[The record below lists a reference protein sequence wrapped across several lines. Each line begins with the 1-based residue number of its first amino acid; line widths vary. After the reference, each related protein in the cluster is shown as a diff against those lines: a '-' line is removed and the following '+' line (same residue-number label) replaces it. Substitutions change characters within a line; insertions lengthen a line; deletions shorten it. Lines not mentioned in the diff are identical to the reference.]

1 MSDLDLDFDT
11 MSLDELK
18 RLKKDLDK
26 AIADFDER
34 RKTEAK
40 RDLEERAR
48 EYGFSLS
55 ELADVK
61 TTKRAAVAPKYR
73 NPSNPDQT
81 WSGRGRQP
89 TWFRSAIEAGTEPN
103 ALKI

>member
-1 MSDLDLDFDT
+1 MFDIDFDT
-11 MSLDELK
+11 MSLEDLK
-18 RLKKDLDK
+18 RLKRDLDK
-26 AIADFDER
+26 AIANYGDR
-34 RKTEAK
+34 LKAEAR
-40 RDLEERAR
+40 RDLEEKAR

-73 NPSNPDQT
+73 NPGNLEQT

-89 TWFRSAIEAGTEPN
+89 TWFREAIEAGTEP
-103 ALKI
+103 ADLMI

>member
-1 MSDLDLDFDT
+1 MSDLDFDT

-26 AIADFDER
+26 AIANFDDR
-34 RKTEAK
+34 RKAEAR
-40 RDLEERAR
+40 RDLEEKAR

-73 NPSNPDQT
+73 NPGNQEQT

-89 TWFRSAIEAGTEPN
+89 TWFREAIVAGMEPDD
-103 ALKI
+103 LKI

>member
-1 MSDLDLDFDT
+1 MPDLSFDT

-26 AIADFDER
+26 AIANYDDR
-34 RKTEAK
+34 RKAEA
-40 RDLEERAR
+40 RRALEEKAR

-61 TTKRAAVAPKYR
+61 TTKRAALAPKYR
-73 NPSNPDQT
+73 NPSNPEQT

-89 TWFRSAIEAGTEPN
+89 SWFREAIVAGTEPDD
-103 ALKI
+103 LKI

>member
-1 MSDLDLDFDT
+1 MPDLSFDT

-26 AIADFDER
+26 AIANYDDR
-34 RKTEAK
+34 RKAEAR
-40 RDLEERAR
+40 RDLEEKAR

-61 TTKRAAVAPKYR
+61 TTKRAALAPKYR
-73 NPSNPDQT
+73 NPGNPEQT

-89 TWFRSAIEAGTEPN
+89 VWFRNAIEAGTEPED
-103 ALKI
+103 LKI

>member
-1 MSDLDLDFDT
+1 MPDLSFDT

-26 AIADFDER
+26 AIANYDDR
-34 RKTEAK
+34 RKAEAR
-40 RDLEERAR
+40 RDLEEKAR

-61 TTKRAAVAPKYR
+61 TTKRAALAPKYR
-73 NPSNPDQT
+73 NPSNPEQT

-89 TWFRSAIEAGTEPN
+89 TGGA
-103 ALKI
+103 

>member
-89 TWFRSAIEAGTEPN
+89 TWFRSAIEAGTEPD
-103 ALKI
+103 ALQI

>member
-1 MSDLDLDFDT
+1 MSDLDFDT

-26 AIADFDER
+26 AIANFDER
-34 RKTEAK
+34 RKAEAR
-40 RDLEERAR
+40 RDLEEKAR

-73 NPSNPDQT
+73 NPSNPEQT

-89 TWFRSAIEAGTEPN
+89 TWFRSAIVAGTEPDD
-103 ALKI
+103 LKI

>member
-1 MSDLDLDFDT
+1 MPDLSFDT

-89 TWFRSAIEAGTEPN
+89 TWFRSAIEAGTEPD

>member
-1 MSDLDLDFDT
+1 MSDLNFDT

-18 RLKKDLDK
+18 RMKRDIDK
-26 AIADFDER
+26 AIGDYDDL
-34 RKTEAK
+34 RKAEAR

-55 ELADVK
+55 ELAGVK
-61 TTKRAAVAPKYR
+61 STKRAAVVPKYR
-73 NPSNPDQT
+73 NPGNLEQT

-89 TWFRSAIEAGTEPN
+89 IWLREAIVAKTEQDD
-103 ALKI
+103 LKI

>member
-1 MSDLDLDFDT
+1 MPDLDFDT

-61 TTKRAAVAPKYR
+61 TTKRAAVVPKYR
-73 NPSNPDQT
+73 NPSNPEQT

-89 TWFRSAIEAGTEPN
+89 TWFRAAIEAGTEPDD
-103 ALKI
+103 LKI

>member
-89 TWFRSAIEAGTEPN
+89 TWFRSAIEAGTEPD

>member
-1 MSDLDLDFDT
+1 MSSLDFDT

-26 AIADFDER
+26 AIANYDDH
-34 RKTEAK
+34 RKAEAK
-40 RDLEERAR
+40 RDLEEKAR

-55 ELADVK
+55 ELVEAK
-61 TTKRAAVAPKYR
+61 ATKRGAVASKYR
-73 NPSNPDQT
+73 NPGNPDQV

-89 TWFRSAIEAGTEPN
+89 VWFREAIVAGTEPDD
-103 ALKI
+103 LKI

>member
-1 MSDLDLDFDT
+1 MFDINFDT

-26 AIADFDER
+26 AIANYDDR
-34 RKTEAK
+34 LKAEAR
-40 RDLEERAR
+40 RDLEEKAR

-55 ELADVK
+55 ELVEVK
-61 TTKRAAVAPKYR
+61 TTKRGTVAPKYR
-73 NPSNPDQT
+73 NPGNPEQT

-89 TWFRSAIEAGTEPN
+89 TWFREAIVAGTEPDD
-103 ALKI
+103 LMI

>member
-1 MSDLDLDFDT
+1 MSDLDFDT

-18 RLKKDLDK
+18 RLKRDLDK
-26 AIADFDER
+26 AIANFDER

-40 RDLEERAR
+40 RDLEEKAR

-61 TTKRAAVAPKYR
+61 TTKPTPVAPKYR
-73 NPSNPDQT
+73 NPSNPEQT

-89 TWFRSAIEAGTEPN
+89 TWFREAIVAGTEPDD
-103 ALKI
+103 LKI

>member
-1 MSDLDLDFDT
+1 MPDLSFDT

-26 AIADFDER
+26 AIANYDDR
-34 RKTEAK
+34 RKAEAR
-40 RDLEERAR
+40 RDLEEKAR

-73 NPSNPDQT
+73 NPSNPEQT

-89 TWFRSAIEAGTEPN
+89 TWFREAIVAGTEPDD
-103 ALKI
+103 LKI

>member
-1 MSDLDLDFDT
+1 MPDLSFDT

-26 AIADFDER
+26 AIANYDDR
-34 RKTEAK
+34 RKAEAR
-40 RDLEERAR
+40 RDLEEKAR

-61 TTKRAAVAPKYR
+61 TTKRAALAPKYR
-73 NPSNPDQT
+73 NPSNPEQT

-89 TWFRSAIEAGTEPN
+89 TWFREAIQAGAEPDD
-103 ALKI
+103 LKI

>member
-1 MSDLDLDFDT
+1 MSDLDFDT

-26 AIADFDER
+26 AIANFDDR
-34 RKTEAK
+34 RKAEAK
-40 RDLEERAR
+40 RDLEEKAR

-73 NPSNPDQT
+73 NPGNPEQT

-89 TWFRSAIEAGTEPN
+89 TWFREAIVAGMEPDD
-103 ALKI
+103 LKI